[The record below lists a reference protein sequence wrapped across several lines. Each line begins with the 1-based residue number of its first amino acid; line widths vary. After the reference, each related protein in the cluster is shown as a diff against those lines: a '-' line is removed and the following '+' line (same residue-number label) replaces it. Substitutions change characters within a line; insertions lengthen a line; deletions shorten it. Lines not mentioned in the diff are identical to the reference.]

1 MRHEYTRIAQM
12 MNNRELLQSV
22 EAAPQCKVHVGK
34 ALDLYCKAPGCET
47 PICAL
52 CLIRDHASHV
62 DQVEETDAERQR
74 EERCRDA
81 VRRAVE
87 EARAAL
93 VKRIN
98 RLMGVKGDIEARTR
112 ACVTK
117 LRREKEDNLAEVSRR
132 YDVVI
137 EEAQGTLEAVGGS
150 LGDTLTLIN
159 ANMSRLHDL
168 EENMAASDAGRTLR
182 DIQRDL
188 VGTLSE
194 TRRYNYTEYSDNQ
207 LVTMTMCV
215 SLSNSDQ
222 PITTERETSRPI
234 TGGSGD
240 EEHQADGATAAAAAT
255 DAVTTAIRD
264 ATQLTCTG
272 NYRCTCLF
280 RCLRNYR
287 NETQSS
293 ANEV

>member
-1 MRHEYTRIAQM
+1 M
-12 MNNRELLQSV
+12 MNSRELLHSV

-52 CLIRDHASHV
+52 CLIRDHVSHV

-74 EERCRDA
+74 EEHCRDA
-81 VRRAVE
+81 VKRAVE

-93 VKRIN
+93 VKRMN
-98 RLMGVKGDIEARTR
+98 RLMGVKDDIEARTR

-117 LRREKEDNLAEVSRR
+117 LRCEKDEKLAEVSRR
-132 YDVVI
+132 YDTVI
-137 EEAQGTLEAVGGS
+137 EEAQGPLEVVGGS

-159 ANMSRLHDL
+159 TNMSRLHEL

-194 TRRYNYTEYSDNQ
+194 TRRYNYMEYSDYQ
-207 LVTMTMCV
+207 LVTMVMHV

-222 PITTERETSRPI
+222 PITTERETSRTI
-234 TGGSGD
+234 RGGSGD
-240 EEHQADGATAAAAAT
+240 QERQTDGATAAGAAAT
-255 DAVTTAIRD
+255 DAVATPIRD
-264 ATQLTCTG
+264 AIQLTCTG
-272 NYRCTCLF
+272 K
-280 RCLRNYR
+280 
-287 NETQSS
+287 
-293 ANEV
+293 

>member
-1 MRHEYTRIAQM
+1 M
-12 MNNRELLQSV
+12 MNSRELLHS
-22 EAAPQCKVHVGK
+22 ADSAPQCRVHVGK

-47 PICAL
+47 PICVL
-52 CLIRDHASHV
+52 CLIRDHVSHV

-93 VKRIN
+93 VKRMN
-98 RLMGVKGDIEARTR
+98 RLMGVKGDIEARIR

-117 LRREKEDNLAEVSRR
+117 LRREKEEKLAEVSRR
-132 YDVVI
+132 YDTVI
-137 EEAQGTLEAVGGS
+137 EEAQGALEILGAS

-159 ANMSRLHDL
+159 TNMSRLHEL
-168 EENMAASDAGRTLR
+168 EENIAASDAGRTLR

-194 TRRYNYTEYSDNQ
+194 TRRYNYMEYSDNQ
-207 LVTMTMCV
+207 LVTMMMRV
-215 SLSNSDQ
+215 SLSNGDQ

-234 TGGSGD
+234 TGESGD
-240 EEHQADGATAAAAAT
+240 EERQADGATAAAAAAAAAT
-255 DAVTTAIRD
+255 DAVTTPIRD
-264 ATQLTCTG
+264 AAQLTCTG
-272 NYRCTCLF
+272 NVTGPPGALLF
-280 RCLRNYR
+280 DVKPEIALK
-287 NETQSS
+287 
-293 ANEV
+293 